1 MIHQYLRFKK
11 NITYSELF
19 VKTFQWTLR
28 SFFFVLT
35 FFFYKITKLPHI
47 LLLLFFILNLNSFD
61 YINDQSLKHYMFQT
75 ESTN

>member
-1 MIHQYLRFKK
+1 MIHQYLRLKK

-35 FFFYKITKLPHI
+35 FIFYKITKLPHI